1 MTQNKQEL
9 LRLIKDIGNTK
20 KSIEKAQATIK
31 TKQSI
36 FNSQLSDVEKELGI
50 TNDTLIEIG
59 RVAVRY
65 FGWTISTDKL
75 EEELD
80 FIFTDKTI
88 SEYVEGEKKELPF
101 ADTLAE
107 LDKVFGKSADKT
119 QKEKA
124 VKDNVEDT
132 NVDTATVSDTTLK
145 SDNASLDST

>member
-9 LRLIKDIGNTK
+9 SRLIKDISNTK

-31 TKQSI
+31 TKSSV
-36 FNSQLSDVEKELGI
+36 FDTQLRDVEEQLGI

-65 FGWTISTDKL
+65 LGWTISADKQ

-80 FIFTDKTI
+80 LIFSDKTI
-88 SEYVEGEKKELPF
+88 SEYVHGEKKELPF
-101 ADTLAE
+101 ADALAE
-107 LDKVFGKSADKT
+107 LDKVFGESADKP

-124 VKDNVEDT
+124 DKVSKADAD
-132 NVDTATVSDTTLK
+132 VDTTTAADT
-145 SDNASLDST
+145 SN

>member
-9 LRLIKDIGNTK
+9 ARLIKDISNTK

-31 TKQSI
+31 TKSSV
-36 FNSQLSDVEKELGI
+36 FDTQLRDVEEQLGI

-65 FGWTISTDKL
+65 LGWTISADKQ

-80 FIFTDKTI
+80 LIFSDKTI
-88 SEYVEGEKKELPF
+88 LEYVEGEKKNLPF
-101 ADTLAE
+101 ADALAE
-107 LDKVFGKSADKT
+107 LDKVFGGSADKPL
-119 QKEKA
+119 KEKA

-132 NVDTATVSDTTLK
+132 NVDTATVSDTTYK
-145 SDNASLDST
+145 SEKASEDTA

>member
-9 LRLIKDIGNTK
+9 SRLIKDIGNTK
-20 KSIEKAQATIK
+20 KSIEKAQATI
-31 TKQSI
+31 
-36 FNSQLSDVEKELGI
+36 NSKRSVFDTQLRDVEEQLGI
-50 TNDTLIEIG
+50 TNDSLIEIG
-59 RVAVRY
+59 RVAARY
-65 FGWTISTDKL
+65 FGWTISVDKL

-80 FIFTDKTI
+80 LIFSDKTI
-88 SEYVEGEKKELPF
+88 SEYVEGEKKNLPF
-101 ADTLAE
+101 ADALAE
-107 LDKVFGKSADKT
+107 LDKVFGGSGGKT